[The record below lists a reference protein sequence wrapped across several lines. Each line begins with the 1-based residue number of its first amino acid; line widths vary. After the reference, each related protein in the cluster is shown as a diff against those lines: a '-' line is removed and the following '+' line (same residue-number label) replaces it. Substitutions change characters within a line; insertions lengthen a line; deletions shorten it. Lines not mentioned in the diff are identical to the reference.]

1 MPAKLDET
9 VLDALKIAFSYMP
22 NAIEVTRYE
31 YGDRHLL
38 VLEHINA
45 VKEVLLEHGIDPD
58 EVYGEVHPDDFM
70 TAGDRVNLTPQ
81 GRKRFIGAFERRIAQ
96 EITHPVFGYK
106 VSYRRLLELQ
116 ARLLGRFLAGEI
128 PDYPAFVTR

>member
-31 YGDRHLL
+31 YRDRHLL

-58 EVYGEVHPDDFM
+58 EVYGEVHPDDSPNSM
-70 TAGDRVNLTPQ
+70 
-81 GRKRFIGAFERRIAQ
+81 
-96 EITHPVFGYK
+96 Y
-106 VSYRRLLELQ
+106 
-116 ARLLGRFLAGEI
+116 
-128 PDYPAFVTR
+128 